1 MKYLTNNYL
10 IAFVLTFVATT
21 AQADEWK
28 IAVGGAYAS
37 GISDVAD
44 LYEENMEREQAAD
57 VDVILIPLG
66 VAFKMHKQHDNGF
79 RYGFGAGPMFIV
91 AGDASHFEIP
101 LSLGA
106 GYTFAPNSTF
116 SPYFQVG
123 IVHHIAS
130 GDYVESSD
138 PGAYASL
145 GMEFSRDK
153 TVSYA
158 LELFIDRSEL
168 ELEIVADNSSES
180 ASKNKTINSYDTGLA
195 FYVMF

>member
-1 MKYLTNNYL
+1 MRYLINNYA
-10 IAFVLTFVATT
+10 IAFALTFVATI

-28 IAVGGAYAS
+28 ISVGGAFVS

-44 LYEENMEREQAAD
+44 LYEENMEREQEAD
-57 VDVILIPLG
+57 VDVILIPIG

-91 AGDASHFEIP
+91 AGDASHFELP
-101 LSLGA
+101 LSLGV
-106 GYTFAPNSTF
+106 GYTFAPNSAS
-116 SPYFQVG
+116 SPYFQIGV
-123 IVHHIAS
+123 VHHIAS
-130 GDYVESSD
+130 GDYVESSN

-145 GMEFSRDK
+145 GMEFSRDN

-168 ELEIVADNSSES
+168 EFEIVANNWSES
-180 ASKNKTINSYDTGLA
+180 TSKNKTLNSYDIGLA